1 MLSDLL
7 SNENRL
13 IDTKSAP
20 EGKAEMELRDL
31 MAKCGIRPKTQ
42 DIVAA
47 YAKRGNMMIVA
58 TKLGMS
64 QKHCQNLY
72 SEAVR
77 VMKETVAKEQA
88 GQGRGPCC

>member
-1 MLSDLL
+1 MPSPYPRDRAAL
-7 SNENRL
+7 
-13 IDTKSAP
+13 
-20 EGKAEMELRDL
+20 ELRDL

-58 TKLGMS
+58 AKLGMS

-77 VMKETVAKEQA
+77 TMKEVVAKEQA
-88 GQGRGPCC
+88 AKDEARAVRLKSNNTTSPRN